1 MAKQQELKCDEISMR
16 LLGVIAVK
24 GLPQVQQI
32 AVLSR
37 VGLPP
42 KVIAELL
49 GTSAN
54 AVRVALFGIRKA
66 EKSGKRTGLLRG
78 EDSNE
83 KGN

>member
-1 MAKQQELKCDEISMR
+1 MANQQELNCDEISMR

-37 VGLPP
+37 VGLSP

-49 GTSAN
+49 GTTAN
-54 AVRVALFGIRKA
+54 TVRVALVGIRKG
-66 EKSGKRTGLLRG
+66 EKSGKRTGLLR
-78 EDSNE
+78 EEASYE
-83 KGN
+83 